1 MKTSTL
7 KWFFCSVLCTLLV
20 QNFGFAQSSKTKFI
34 DDNIAW
40 RKNMNAEFRDTAES
54 PLTKEGLLV
63 FKEIEFFPIR
73 SKYCVVAKLV
83 LTPDEKP
90 FEMPRSRGNTGTYRK
105 YGIATFTIDG
115 KECKLS
121 VYQFMKLI
129 NDPQYRNDLFLPFK
143 DLTNGKETYGGGRF
157 IELVIPEGD
166 ELVLDFNKAYN
177 PLCCYHNPKYSC
189 PIPPAENHL
198 QVKILAGEKKYKG
211 EK

>member
-1 MKTSTL
+1 MKYSLL
-7 KWFFCSVLCTLLV
+7 KYFLCLLLSVSLFPV
-20 QNFGFAQSSKTKFI
+20 MAQTSKTKFM
-34 DDNIAW
+34 DDNLAY
-40 RKNMNAEFRDTAES
+40 RKKMNEEFRDSSET
-54 PLTKEGLLV
+54 PLTKEGLLA

-73 SKYCVVAKLV
+73 EKYCVKAKLV

-90 FEMPRSRGNTGTYRK
+90 FEMPRSKGNTGTYRK
-105 YGIATFTIDG
+105 YGVATFTLDG

-129 NDPQYRNDLFLPFK
+129 NDPQYKNDLFLPFK
-143 DLTNGKETYGGGRF
+143 DMTNGKETYGGGRF
-157 IELVIPEGD
+157 LELQIPEGD
-166 ELVLDFNKAYN
+166 ELLIDFNKAYN

>member
-1 MKTSTL
+1 MKYSLLKYFLCLLTSVLLLPCFAQTSKTS
-7 KWFFCSVLCTLLV
+7 FM
-20 QNFGFAQSSKTKFI
+20 
-34 DDNIAW
+34 DDNLAF
-40 RKNMNAEFRDTAES
+40 RKKMNEEFRDTAET
-54 PLTKEGLLV
+54 PLTKEGLLA

-73 SKYCVVAKLV
+73 EKYCVKAKLV

-90 FEMPRSRGNTGTYRK
+90 FEMPRSKGNTGTYRK
-105 YGIATFTIDG
+105 YGVATFTLDG
-115 KECKLS
+115 KECHLS

-129 NDPQYRNDLFLPFK
+129 NDPQYKNDLFLPFK

-157 IELVIPEGD
+157 LELQIHEGD
-166 ELVLDFNKAYN
+166 ELLIDFNKAYN

-189 PIPPAENHL
+189 PIPPPENHL